1 MAAFFFLSS
10 SYRRINQ
17 VPTCYARHRAELK
30 RVNWEEKQLRFE
42 DIEMDCVLRCYNDTD
57 STKEFA
63 EPAKLLLP
71 SKEVQVTSPQ
81 PFVRRISDNSIN
93 EELKMPNSYIVVEI
107 TSNSANLQQKLIQL
121 EKDLLFLL

>member
-1 MAAFFFLSS
+1 
-10 SYRRINQ
+10 
-17 VPTCYARHRAELK
+17 
-30 RVNWEEKQLRFE
+30 
-42 DIEMDCVLRCYNDTD
+42 MDCVLRCYNDTD

-93 EELKMPNSYIVVEI
+93 EELKMPNRYIVVEI
-107 TSNSANLQQKLIQL
+107 TSNSANLQQKLI
-121 EKDLLFLL
+121 